1 MTKTKKWSLAAGI
14 LLIGMIISFVVG
26 FFPKSVDVHAEENY
40 YSAELYTGDDGLL
53 QEDGTHSTVRDIRDF
68 ANDVKQAGINRSFPE
83 LVQVVPRQ
91 YLETT
96 EQNVAFAYNGKE
108 YGFYLAKEG
117 DYFDLLLIDFVY
129 EFGDVE
135 THPNHEYKIR
145 IEPILQESFIRLN
158 VAGELQ
164 WRKTGTGPKYYVA
177 NPRFLSVVQN
187 ENALNYGDA
196 GYSKQTDDGVIISE
210 TRTNYSKISHKTE
223 EDVLETCD
231 EFLGDKILSTVTDSA
246 VNFLDKYTG
255 GLVGFFKDLLDLSDK
270 LYEGGQETTINLNN
284 EENILTQQ
292 TKSEQLKGPKDG
304 YSRVAGFYPTDEI
317 ILAAADD
324 ASDEVNEN
332 SYAEFITQLSETN
345 YRTRLNQYCE
355 FDIYRRNGLYDSME
369 KVNNPNGEK
378 FYSFSKERILFS
390 EDQEKTLAFD
400 TAQATYNLPHGTD
413 IFTFSPTVSGT
424 YTFTADDSSANLSLY
439 YADDQEDA
447 IFSGNNSNSAY
458 LQGGTKYLLY
468 AGMNQ
473 DESGRYI
480 VQATVATWG
489 SGTTK
494 TNQPIPAGGQLY
506 KLQASERDGYQISST
521 NKNVRFR
528 LYDEDMGC
536 LYESDVN
543 HFTHYLVPGEQ
554 YYVRV
559 YSTTA
564 SAQTTTL
571 TFSSVESLEQGET
584 YFIQENYPVMYRFT
598 APSTLTETTYYT
610 ILFEDSADDL
620 NAEVYGNSNPVS
632 YASTEDFYS
641 INLSMQPGED
651 IYIQMES
658 SSPFTV
664 IINQTQNLFTWSV
677 DGVDQESNTVLL
689 QQGKKY
695 QIGLKID
702 GVQVDNAIYSENG
715 LLKGTTLDLTDYQ
728 YITDPKNNETY
739 LRFSPI
745 GSFSPKG
752 DRFPMDLMV
761 CVTHNFDFQFGT
773 YNNNSNYGF
782 TWKDLSSDSS
792 ESFNIN
798 YTVTAGGN
806 STEDQQVLQ
815 VRSASSQSVMSAVAE
830 SLAYSGYEDVTIVI
844 DSVDLKIKDINGT
857 FQYRATIY
865 NTESD
870 KFDEVL
876 DIREQYQNFTC
887 AALKVNPLF
896 DGGNGTA
903 NDPFQIKYYRH
914 FNNIRKITRY
924 DSNAKGNYVYGCYA
938 LTANITLSSSFMPL
952 DDGYAYF
959 DGIID
964 GNGHSISGYT
974 ASGTNTYLGLI
985 KNNYAHIF
993 DLTLKDFNIDVNG
1006 DYHSGGYAGAL
1017 CALNHGDIEDI
1028 SVQNSTIIGLG
1039 YSTVGGIVGFH
1050 ENGTIDNCSVST
1062 SATITGT
1069 YVIGGIAGSTG
1080 DDIEDSTF
1088 SGQIRYTNRYNVTD
1102 NNGNQILPE
1111 AMIGG
1116 IVGCLDENSTVSG
1129 CKFYGTIVVNV
1140 NLWDDRTFQ
1149 PRIGGIV
1156 GMLYSG
1162 QQTNNT
1168 SSGSI
1173 NVDNLNPDVS
1183 WWEWFV
1189 TYHHNQRAYCGQIV
1203 GNPVVNPLS

>member
-1 MTKTKKWSLAAGI
+1 MKNAKSWSLAVSI
-14 LLIGMIISFVVG
+14 LLIGMIILFIIG
-26 FFPKSVDVHAEENY
+26 FFPKSIDAHAETNY
-40 YSAELYTGDDGLL
+40 YSAEQYTENDRLL
-53 QEDGTHSTVRDIRDF
+53 QPDGTRSNRNIRHF
-68 ANDVKQAGINRSFPE
+68 ANDVKQSGINRSFPE
-83 LVQVVPRQ
+83 LAQVVPRQ

-96 EQNVAFAYNGKE
+96 EQNAEFAYNGKE

-129 EFGDVE
+129 EFEDKE
-135 THPNHEYKIR
+135 THVNNEYKIR

-177 NPRFLSVVQN
+177 NPRFLSVVRN

-196 GYSKQTDDGVIISE
+196 GYSKQTDDGVIIMQ
-210 TRTNYSKISHKTE
+210 TRTNYSTISYQTD
-223 EDVLETCD
+223 EDLLATCINYSG
-231 EFLGDKILSTVTDSA
+231 EKLLSLATDKIVEYIDQ
-246 VNFLDKYTG
+246 YTG
-255 GLVGFFKDLLDLSDK
+255 GLVGFFKDLIELSDT
-270 LYEGGQETTINLNN
+270 LYENGQEKSIVAGKAT
-284 EENILTQQ
+284 NIFTQQ
-292 TKSEQLKGPKDG
+292 SKSAQQSGRKDG

-390 EDQEKTLAFD
+390 EGQEKTLAFD

-439 YADDQEDA
+439 YADHQEDA
-447 IFSGNNSNSAY
+447 IFSGSNSNSAY

-480 VQATVATWG
+480 VQATVATWV

-506 KLQASERDGYQISST
+506 KLKASERDGYQISST

-571 TFSSVESLEQGET
+571 TFSSVESLEQGEE
-584 YFIQENYPVMYRFT
+584 YSIQENYPVMYRFS

-658 SSPFTV
+658 ASPFTV
-664 IINQTQNLFTWSV
+664 IINQTQNLFTWTV

-702 GVQVDNAIYSENG
+702 GAQVNSGIYSTSEQ
-715 LLKGTTLDLTDYQ
+715 LKGTTLDLTNYH

-806 STEDQQVLQ
+806 STKDTKVLQ
-815 VRSASSQSVMSAVAE
+815 VRRSSSQSVMSAVAE
-830 SLAYSGYEDVTIVI
+830 SLAYSGCEDVAIVI

-870 KFDEVL
+870 KFDEVP

-896 DGGNGTA
+896 DGGSGTA

-914 FNNIRKITRY
+914 FNNIRKVTRY
-924 DSNAKGNYVYGCYA
+924 DSNGKGNYVYGYYA
-938 LTANITLSSSFMPL
+938 LIANITLSSSFMPL

-993 DLTLKDFNIDVNG
+993 DLTLKNFNIDVNG

-1102 NNGNQILPE
+1102 NNGNQVVSE

-1140 NLWDDRTFQ
+1140 NLWDDRTLQ

-1189 TYHHNQRAYCGQIV
+1189 TYHHNQRAYCGTFV
-1203 GNPVVNPLS
+1203 GNPVK